1 MFKPGQSGNPS
12 GRRKG
17 VPDSRVE
24 QRTENAKML
33 ATWAPTLLR
42 KTKTLALAGDMA
54 AMALLLE
61 RALPKLKPMAV
72 ATGAPLDPT
81 KTNEENR
88 KAIIGAIAEGH
99 LPIDDGATLINALK
113 LDLSIG
119 NAFGISIVIDG
130 HTTTTLLRSAD
141 VVDVQANLLPEP
153 VSTDDAP

>member
-17 VPDSRVE
+17 VPNTRSQ
-24 QRTENAKML
+24 QRLENAKML
-33 ATWAPTLLR
+33 AVWTPGLLR
-42 KTKTLALAGDMA
+42 KTKALAMSGDMA

-88 KAIIGAIAEGH
+88 KAIIGAIAEGE

-113 LDLSIG
+113 LELSAG
-119 NAFGISIVIDG
+119 NSFGISIVIDG
-130 HTTTTLLRSAD
+130 QTTTTLLRSTD
-141 VVDVQANLLPEP
+141 VLDVQANVLPEP
-153 VSTDDAP
+153 VSTDTP